1 MPFFSGFHLWLC
13 LMKCKTRHFNI
24 KIVICN
30 QRYIILFSGQT
41 LITTVQLHWC
51 PKAGMPTKYY
61 LPVINS
67 VKFLGKWYCGVK
79 IISMGKH
86 ARRGPDYIKKLNG
99 TNCNMEEQAPRVAVS
114 LSGKTRPEQA
124 RSVGWGPQGRCH
136 PGQARSRNRSQ
147 LSSGYKAAALAFYSS
162 LCGPG
167 ANRCKTQL
175 NSQSCLDFCPHL
187 KLPLSHALLGK
198 RSSRCFCGLSSTTG
212 FSQNRGLFGDV
223 DMKQLCQM

>member
-13 LMKCKTRHFNI
+13 LMKCKTCHFNI

-51 PKAGMPTKYY
+51 PKVGMPTKYY

-86 ARRGPDYIKKLNG
+86 ARRGPDYIKNW
-99 TNCNMEEQAPRVAVS
+99 TEQTVTWRN
-114 LSGKTRPEQA
+114 K
-124 RSVGWGPQGRCH
+124 PQGWQSRCLAKH
-136 PGQARSRNRSQ
+136 AQSKPGLSAGDHRAGVTRDRRGPETGASSAVVTRMQ
-147 LSSGYKAAALAFYSS
+147 LWLF
-162 LCGPG
+162 
-167 ANRCKTQL
+167 N
-175 NSQSCLDFCPHL
+175 HL
-187 KLPLSHALLGK
+187 FVAQGQTDAK
-198 RSSRCFCGLSSTTG
+198 RSWTPSPA
-212 FSQNRGLFGDV
+212 
-223 DMKQLCQM
+223 